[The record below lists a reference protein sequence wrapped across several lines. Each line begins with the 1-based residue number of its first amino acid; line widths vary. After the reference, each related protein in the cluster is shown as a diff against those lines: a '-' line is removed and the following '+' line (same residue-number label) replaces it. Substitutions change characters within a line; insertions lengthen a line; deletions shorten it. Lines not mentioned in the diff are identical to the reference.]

1 MIFHPSLA
9 IYLHKYLVYFSYFL
23 SCTSMHCYSLNI
35 HSERS
40 NNEVSVIESQRL
52 RLLSALNTQ
61 TILWIF
67 MMSLKGDIFNMSI

>member
-1 MIFHPSLA
+1 
-9 IYLHKYLVYFSYFL
+9 
-23 SCTSMHCYSLNI
+23 MHCYSLNI